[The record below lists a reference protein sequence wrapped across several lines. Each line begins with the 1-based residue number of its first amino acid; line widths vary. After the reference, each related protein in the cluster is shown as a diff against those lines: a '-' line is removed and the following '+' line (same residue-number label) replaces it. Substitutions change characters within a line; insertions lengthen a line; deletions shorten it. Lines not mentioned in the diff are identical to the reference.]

1 MIQYKLN
8 IFLIL
13 PEFFTKL
20 QLGIFDRLSVYL
32 IISFYIISISFTN
45 IIAQDRSI
53 QDMTVYIDH
62 FQLYVTC
69 QFKREFIDENMQQSL
84 SSGMSN
90 AFNFQINL
98 KYDTGSIVRSQ
109 LTEVVIR
116 YDIWEKQYL
125 LFSANQIHQFSTYQ
139 QFELFLYDSL
149 SFNLGSIRGL
159 NHKKPLG
166 VIVFFSPEKIST
178 SQKEKLNYW
187 LTGNTDTKESAPGL
201 EQESGFSIDL
211 SKLFSL
217 FLSNKPKT
225 SMEQFKTKI
234 FTIENLRKNEKPTK

>member
-1 MIQYKLN
+1 MIKC
-8 IFLIL
+8 FLI
-13 PEFFTKL
+13 FIC
-20 QLGIFDRLSVYL
+20 IFPLS
-32 IISFYIISISFTN
+32 FKNT
-45 IIAQDRSI
+45 IAQDRSI
-53 QDMTVYIDH
+53 QDMTVYIDDS
-62 FQLYVTC
+62 QLYVTC

-90 AFNFQINL
+90 AFNFQMNL

-125 LFSANQIHQFSTYQ
+125 LFSANQIYQFSTYQ

-159 NHKKPLG
+159 DHKKPLG